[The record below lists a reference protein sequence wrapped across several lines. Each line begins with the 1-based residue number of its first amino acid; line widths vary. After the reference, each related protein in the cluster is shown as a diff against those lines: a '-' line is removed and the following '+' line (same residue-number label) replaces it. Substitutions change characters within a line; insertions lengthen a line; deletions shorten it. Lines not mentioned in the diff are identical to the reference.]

1 MRMMMKLFFWS
12 QVLLIALVLVMT
24 VASAAN
30 NEGNSSSEKNTTTT
44 SGCIGLHCLVS
55 DDAEEDEMWMD
66 QQHQQRRMLATMGHY
81 VAGKTPNP
89 GQSSISCP
97 SGGQPYTT
105 CNSGGVGGPCHT
117 DEYLRHKLN
126 APCK

>member
-1 MRMMMKLFFWS
+1 MKRFLS
-12 QVLLIALVLVMT
+12 QLLLISLLLAT
-24 VASAAN
+24 VVAAN
-30 NEGNSSSEKNTTTT
+30 YRINTASSESESEKNT
-44 SGCIGLHCLVS
+44 SGGCIGIHCLVS

-81 VAGKTPNP
+81 VTDKTPNP

-97 SGGQPYTT
+97 SGGQPYAYTT

-117 DEYLRHKLN
+117 DDYLRNKLN
-126 APCK
+126 APC